1 MSEILL
7 SSFLLIVGFVL
18 LIASANWLVD
28 GASGLAK
35 RLNIPDLVIGL
46 TIVAFGTSAPELVV
60 NIMAAIK
67 GNSEI
72 ALTNILGSNTINT
85 LIILGVTAIIY
96 PITSQ
101 KSSYKIEIPLS
112 IFAGIIVLCLGTNF
126 FLESSTG
133 ILSRLD
139 GMILLLF
146 FIIFMVHTIYIG
158 KTGNAMQSE
167 NFKPM
172 KLWMAC
178 ILIIIGLVG
187 LIIGGNLIVEN
198 AITIAKVWGVSE
210 AIIGVTIVAL
220 GTSLPELATSAIAAT
235 KKNVDIAIG
244 NIIGSNIFNI
254 FFVLG
259 ISTTIQPLKTYSNFI
274 MDTSMVILSSCLIFL
289 FVSGKQHTIKRWHG
303 VILLIIYAVYLY
315 FLLSNI

>member
-1 MSEILL
+1 
-7 SSFLLIVGFVL
+7 
-18 LIASANWLVD
+18 
-28 GASGLAK
+28 
-35 RLNIPDLVIGL
+35 
-46 TIVAFGTSAPELVV
+46 
-60 NIMAAIK
+60 
-67 GNSEI
+67 
-72 ALTNILGSNTINT
+72 
-85 LIILGVTAIIY
+85 
-96 PITSQ
+96 
-101 KSSYKIEIPLS
+101 
-112 IFAGIIVLCLGTNF
+112 
-126 FLESSTG
+126 
-133 ILSRLD
+133 
-139 GMILLLF
+139 
-146 FIIFMVHTIYIG
+146 
-158 KTGNAMQSE
+158 MQSE

-259 ISTTIQPLKTYSNFI
+259 ISATIQPLKTYSNFI